1 MKILLVSSAPREGG
15 ATQRAGYIA
24 KYLRKEG
31 NEVSII
37 NPIRAFPF
45 LLDYAISL
53 PLYSIKSLLVDCD
66 VAMAIKPFPNA
77 AIPIFL
83 KKMSHCRAKAVIDID
98 DLDYG
103 YRKKIMASI
112 IKTIQSPFPK
122 RCDLV
127 TYHNEHLHKHIS
139 DNYKIPDEKMY
150 KLDQGVDLDIFNPHR
165 EDIESNMDM
174 NLKDENLVVY
184 TAHLNIA
191 CDLDCILKGI
201 RSVISRNP
209 AIKLLVVGGGPL
221 LKYYENMAVKMNLRN
236 NVFFTGYLKKVQDVP
251 KYINIANTCIVYYR
265 DKRVN
270 YYRSS
275 MKLREY
281 LAMGKKVVCND
292 VGDLK
297 LFKDYTYQTSS
308 TLEDFAHA
316 IANVVEQEPDKR
328 VKAGQ
333 RFVENNY
340 SWDAIGRE
348 FNMKLESITK

>member
-1 MKILLVSSAPREGG
+1 MNVLLISSTPKESGSA
-15 ATQRAGYIA
+15 QRAGYIA
-24 KYLRKEG
+24 KYLRREG
-31 NEVSII
+31 NELSLIK
-37 NPIRAFPF
+37 PIRTFPF

-53 PLYSIKSLLVDCD
+53 PLYSLKSLLVDCD

-83 KKMSHCRAKAVIDID
+83 NKMSHYRTKAVIDID

-112 IKTIQSPFPK
+112 IKTIQSSFPK

-127 TYHNEHLHKHIS
+127 TYHNDYLYNHIS
-139 DNYKIPDEKMY
+139 ENYGVPDEKMY
-150 KLDQGVDLDIFNPHR
+150 KLDQGVDLDIFNPQR
-165 EDIESNMDM
+165 GDIELNMNM
-174 NLKDENLVVY
+174 NLKDEYVVVY

-191 CDLDCILKGI
+191 CDLDCILEGI
-201 RSVISRNP
+201 RLAISRNP
-209 AIKLLVVGGGPL
+209 GIKLLIVGGGPL
-221 LKYYENMAVKMNLRN
+221 LKYYKSMAAKMNLQN
-236 NVFFTGYLKKVQDVP
+236 NVFFTGYVKVHDVP
-251 KYINIANTCIVYYR
+251 RYINIANTCIVYYR

-270 YYRSS
+270 YYRTS

-297 LFKDYTYQTSS
+297 LFEDYTYQTSS
-308 TLEDFAHA
+308 NLEDFAQT
-316 IANVVEQEPDKR
+316 IADVVEQEPDKR

-333 RFVENNY
+333 RFVVDNY
-340 SWDAIGRE
+340 SWEVIGKK
-348 FNMKLESITK
+348 FNAKLKSIV